1 MRIVARMFAK
11 IFVSLMMLLPLAGNA
26 ANAEYLKVIF
36 MQPRPAM
43 MAKMDNIDG
52 LDQYV
57 KEVEV
62 NINKKIAE
70 MAPAPAWGFLV
81 FAVREDGKIK
91 AWVDTDDNVPPAVSS
106 AMIEV
111 AEGTKSFAV
120 KKGAVVFALGFGIDG
135 AALPV
140 DKMPFPV
147 EWKKISGCTNED
159 CMQIDTEAVALKA
172 F

>member
-1 MRIVARMFAK
+1 MRMFARL
-11 IFVSLMMLLPLAGNA
+11 FVCLMMLLPLAGNA
-26 ANAEYLKVIF
+26 ANAEYLKVIL
-36 MQPRPAM
+36 MQPKPAM
-43 MAKMDNIDG
+43 MAKMDGIDG

-57 KEVEV
+57 KAVEV

-91 AWVDTDDNVPPAVSS
+91 AWVDTDDTIPPAVSK

-120 KKGAVVFALGFGIDG
+120 KTGAVVFALGFGVDG
-135 AALPV
+135 AGLPV

-147 EWKKISGCTNED
+147 EWKKISNCTNED
-159 CMQIDTEAVALKA
+159 CMQIDTESVALKA

>member
-1 MRIVARMFAK
+1 MRIFART
-11 IFVSLMMLLPLAGNA
+11 FVCLMMLLPLTGNA
-26 ANAEYLKVIF
+26 ANAEYLKVIL
-36 MQPRPAM
+36 MQPKQAM
-43 MAKMDNIDG
+43 MAKMDGVDG

-62 NINKKIAE
+62 NINKKIAGI
-70 MAPAPAWGFLV
+70 APAPAWGFLV

-91 AWVDTDDNVPPAVSS
+91 AWVDTDDTILPAIGN

-111 AEGTKSFAV
+111 AEGTKSFTV
-120 KKGAVVFALGFGIDG
+120 KTGAVVFALGFGIDG
-135 AALPV
+135 ADLPV

-147 EWKKISGCTNED
+147 EWKKIANCTNED
-159 CMQIDTEAVALKA
+159 CMQIDTETIVLKA

>member
-1 MRIVARMFAK
+1 MRMIARTL
-11 IFVSLMMLLPLAGNA
+11 VCLMMLVPLAGNA
-26 ANAEYLKVIF
+26 ANAEYLKVIL
-36 MQPRPAM
+36 MQSKPAM

-52 LDQYV
+52 LDRYV

-120 KKGAVVFALGFGIDG
+120 KAGAVVFALGFGVDG
-135 AALPV
+135 AGLPV

-147 EWKKISGCTNED
+147 EWKKISNCTNED
-159 CMQIDTEAVALKA
+159 CMQVDTESVALKA

>member
-1 MRIVARMFAK
+1 MRMFAST
-11 IFVSLMMLLPLAGNA
+11 FVYLMMLFPLLCNA
-26 ANAEYLKVIF
+26 ANAEYLKVVL
-36 MQPRPAM
+36 MQPKQVM
-43 MAKMDNIDG
+43 MAKMDSIDG

-70 MAPAPAWGFLV
+70 IAPAQAWGFLV

-91 AWVDTDDNVPPAVSS
+91 AWVDTDDTIPPAISS

-120 KKGAVVFALGFGIDG
+120 KTGAVVFALGFGIDG
-135 AALPV
+135 AGLPV

-147 EWKKISGCTNED
+147 EWKKIANCTNED
-159 CMQIDTEAVALKA
+159 CMQIDTEAVVLKA

>member
-1 MRIVARMFAK
+1 MF
-11 IFVSLMMLLPLAGNA
+11 VCLMMLLPLAGNA
-26 ANAEYLKVIF
+26 ANAEYLKVIL
-36 MQPRPAM
+36 MQPKPVM
-43 MAKMDNIDG
+43 MAKMDGIDG

-57 KEVEV
+57 KAVEV

-91 AWVDTDDNVPPAVSS
+91 AWVDTDDNIPPAVSS

-111 AEGTKSFAV
+111 AESTKSFSV
-120 KKGAVVFALGFGIDG
+120 KAGAVVFALGFGVDG
-135 AALPV
+135 AGLPV
-140 DKMPFPV
+140 EKMPFPV
-147 EWKKISGCTNED
+147 EWKKISNCTNED
-159 CMQIDTEAVALKA
+159 CMQIDTESVALKA